1 MFAFPCNDIKN
12 YKSVAIA
19 LMKATHVG
27 GNYLVQSNVIVTMGG
42 A

>member
-1 MFAFPCNDIKN
+1 MFVFLCNDIKD
-12 YKSVAIA
+12 YESVAIA

-27 GNYLVQSNVIVTMGG
+27 GNYLVQSNVIVTMEG